1 MPISR
6 IAEGRAREYVRPA
19 VYALAGI
26 VMGVV
31 WALGSDTPAWE
42 HALRVLALVGCVVVV
57 MTPLRRRRAR
67 LGRPV
72 DHRLHSSLLLGK
84 VLLVAAA
91 LVVDGLLGRWI
102 SDPSLITA
110 VLLAVTIAVGG
121 PALHRKLSHVAPA
134 PTAPPAPAEPRVL
147 CTVEAHG
154 GHGHE

>member
-6 IAEGRAREYVRPA
+6 IAEGWARGYVRPA

-42 HALRVLALVGCVVVV
+42 HALRVLALVGCAAVV
-57 MTPLRRRRAR
+57 MTLLRRRRAR

-91 LVVDGLLGRWI
+91 LVVDDLLGRWI

-110 VLLAVTIAVGG
+110 ALLAVTIAVGG
-121 PALHRKLSHVAPA
+121 PALHRKLSHGGRG
-134 PTAPPAPAEPRVL
+134 PTAHPVPAEPRVL
-147 CTVEAHG
+147 CAVEAHG
-154 GHGHE
+154 GRGPE